1 MTSTDKP
8 KDPAAAAN
16 PGAPSE
22 EAKARFREAL
32 ERKSAAARNRGSGQQ
47 NTGAVH
53 GSETTGPTQKM
64 FRRKSG

>member
-8 KDPAAAAN
+8 QHPEGAAN

-32 ERKSAAARNRGSGQQ
+32 DRKGAAARQRGSGKQ

-53 GSETTGPTQKM
+53 GSETAGPTQKM